1 MPENVLRLADVTM
14 QFGGVVA
21 VNNLSLEEWRLGLYR
36 RAYDHASQAV
46 AIAHAAG
53 ALYSETGFL
62 DADIIASGTTKST
75 RDRTKSV
82 MDIIKEVSRENQGPA
97 PREDVLNRAE
107 ELGIERSKAE
117 EIIDR
122 MRRDGD
128 VFEPRP
134 GMLKLP

>member
-1 MPENVLRLADVTM
+1 VVKILEACLRKV
-14 QFGGVVA
+14 GV
-21 VNNLSLEEWRLGLYR
+21 
-36 RAYDHASQAV
+36 DP
-46 AIAHAAG
+46 
-53 ALYSETGFL
+53 ETGFL
-62 DADIIASGTTKST
+62 DAAIIASGTTKST

>member
-1 MPENVLRLADVTM
+1 M
-14 QFGGVVA
+14 
-21 VNNLSLEEWRLGLYR
+21 
-36 RAYDHASQAV
+36 
-46 AIAHAAG
+46 
-53 ALYSETGFL
+53 

-75 RDRTKSV
+75 WDRTKSV

>member
-1 MPENVLRLADVTM
+1 
-14 QFGGVVA
+14 
-21 VNNLSLEEWRLGLYR
+21 
-36 RAYDHASQAV
+36 
-46 AIAHAAG
+46 
-53 ALYSETGFL
+53 L

-82 MDIIKEVSRENQGPA
+82 MDIIRDVSREEQGPA
-97 PREDVLNRAE
+97 SREEVLDRAVG
-107 ELGIERSKAE
+107 LGIERSKAE

-122 MRRDGD
+122 LRRDGD

>member
-1 MPENVLRLADVTM
+1 
-14 QFGGVVA
+14 
-21 VNNLSLEEWRLGLYR
+21 
-36 RAYDHASQAV
+36 
-46 AIAHAAG
+46 
-53 ALYSETGFL
+53 
-62 DADIIASGTTKST
+62 
-75 RDRTKSV
+75 V